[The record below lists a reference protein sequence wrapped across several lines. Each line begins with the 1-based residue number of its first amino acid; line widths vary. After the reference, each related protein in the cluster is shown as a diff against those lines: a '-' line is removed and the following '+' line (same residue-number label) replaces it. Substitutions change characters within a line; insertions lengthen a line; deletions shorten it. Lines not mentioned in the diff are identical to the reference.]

1 MRYIVVGASAAGIS
15 GAKTLRELDKDAE
28 IILVSK
34 DENVY
39 SRCILHHYISGH
51 RDIEALDFTD
61 RDFFEKYNI
70 EWKKGLEVK
79 SIDDREHVIVLSN
92 GESLKY
98 DKILLATGA
107 SAFIP
112 PVENLREAKNVVG
125 LRNLEDAIKIKEEAE
140 KVKNVVVLGAGLV
153 GIDAIAGLV
162 GKKLNV
168 TLVEMGDRVLPI
180 QLDKYASSK
189 YEKRFEDAGVKLK
202 LGVRAEKVLI
212 DENKN
217 PKALL
222 INTGEEIPCEL
233 IIVATGVRSNVAFLK
248 DSSIETDRFGLII
261 NEKGETNARDVY
273 GAGDITGRNPIW
285 PTAVKEGIIAA
296 NNMVGNEIFMEDFFG
311 SKNTMNFLGLTTM
324 SLGVVN
330 APDDSYTEEIDISGE
345 NYKKIIHKDGKIYGA
360 IIQGDLSYAGVLTQL
375 IKEKIHV
382 SKVKKPLFEIDYADF
397 FNIKENLEYTY

>member
-79 SIDDREHVIVLSN
+79 SIDDREHIIGLSN

-153 GIDAIAGLV
+153 GIDAIAGLAF
-162 GKKLNV
+162 KDLNV

-330 APDDSYTEEIDISGE
+330 VPDDSYTEEIDISGE

>member
-79 SIDDREHVIVLSN
+79 SIDDREHVIGLSN

-153 GIDAIAGLV
+153 GIDAIAGLAF
-162 GKKLNV
+162 KDLNV

-248 DSSIETDRFGLII
+248 DSSIEIDRFGLII

-330 APDDSYTEEIDISGE
+330 IPDDSYTEEIDISGE

>member
-15 GAKTLRELDKDAE
+15 GAKTIRELDKDAE

-34 DENVY
+34 DESVY

-140 KVKNVVVLGAGLV
+140 KIKNVVVLGAGLV

-330 APDDSYTEEIDISGE
+330 VPDDSYTEEIDISGE

>member
-70 EWKKGLEVK
+70 EWKKDLEVK
-79 SIDDREHVIVLSN
+79 SIDDREHVIGLSN

-153 GIDAIAGLV
+153 GIDAIAGLAF
-162 GKKLNV
+162 KDLNV

-330 APDDSYTEEIDISGE
+330 IPDDSYTEEIDISGE

>member
-1 MRYIVVGASAAGIS
+1 MRYIVGGASAAGIS

-153 GIDAIAGLV
+153 GIDAIAGLAF
-162 GKKLNV
+162 KDLNV